1 MRIKELREIN
11 NISQKELAAEL
22 KIPPSTLSQ
31 YENGKR
37 EPNFDFVK
45 KIAEYFN
52 VSTDYI
58 YGLSTI
64 TTCSGCGL
72 SYCPDNKLDIET
84 HREIHTRWLRAKK
97 KYGFC
102 YSNYG
107 ERELIKSKNRNIVKD
122 FSLSLTAR
130 YNAQIEVF
138 KCLFSRSLEAS
149 NYDDRHVDF
158 KNYISMLLH
167 QPKTQER
174 LGKELTDK
182 MISEFGT
189 KEGLPNGQT
198 YYYSYESTVSNTLD
212 SYFDNEEYDH
222 IKKYRALDTIGQK
235 HVDFILNWE
244 TDRMQQLKD
253 KDSIISELKESK
265 STVIEFQP
273 HLEVNAAHARTDI
286 EPTPE
291 GQAHDDAIMND
302 DSEWE

>member
-84 HREIHTRWLRAKK
+84 HREIHT
-97 KYGFC
+97 
-102 YSNYG
+102 
-107 ERELIKSKNRNIVKD
+107 
-122 FSLSLTAR
+122 R